1 MNKVRLKMPPA
12 QRAKQFAPFD
22 AVVGLRKALR
32 DKEKI
37 RVPKKEIS
45 EDMAEEINNV
55 LINIKVGDVITA
67 VYYNGSEQEYI
78 QLTGKVTLIDGCK
91 KIINIGN
98 RKIDFDD
105 LYNLAMVHKYKNCA
119 FDRL

>member
-1 MNKVRLKMPPA
+1 MNKVRLKMSPT

-55 LINIKVGDVITA
+55 LINTKVGDIITA

-78 QLTGKVTLIDGCK
+78 QLTGSVTLIDGCK

-98 RKIDFDD
+98 REINFDD
-105 LYNLAMVHKYKNCA
+105 LYILCKI
-119 FDRL
+119 